1 LEQENQGVIPS
12 LLKANTASADQ
23 PPPPNNYEQAED
35 AEDDKIQA
43 IAEHG

>member
-1 LEQENQGVIPS
+1 LEQEKQDIIPA
-12 LLKANTASADQ
+12 LLKVNTATADQ

-35 AEDDKIQA
+35 AEDDKSKA